1 MAQEPEEKMDEVK
14 GEVYEPA
21 PRGAARVEGVDLAAI
36 DARLKECAEFFMK
49 HCDEADYRNL
59 DWYQWRMQLRF
70 AAGDDVYEVV
80 DDAFMAA
87 RCLHERHAMHLELK
101 PPEMFMTRRIMPVE
115 LGIISGMPMLTL
127 EFSATYG
134 LPLMMVLGGTA
145 PEDLMSEANLMTSYF
160 RRGFCADFAE
170 LTGLSAV
177 IYAGVIAAIGRGFD
191 DEATLGINTYAKARD
206 SLRGMPPASL
216 LPKIKRY
223 DALITA
229 LACLCAGNIE
239 MIGDVLAPEAEAFE
253 AEQRRRGGEAY
264 LSPSKMPVPKYF
276 DTAIL
281 TILALIVLRGETI
294 VLPETGAIAAYRDF
308 VRGLTEIPERRIEVP
323 GLDEESRR
331 ILQEAGIDPDNI
343 GGNEADKSF
352 RDAKEESEARAAAIF
367 EEKQRLAQEAVREK
381 IARGIA
387 EEEKHTSV
395 APQIVEQESLRLSDE
410 DESGEAR
417 SRRYDN
423 FFDSGD
429 DNEAQRR
436 FNEESEAPSDAEQK
450 SYANFFDSGDD
461 DRPASD
467 DAGDDAGDDTRKGQA
482 PGKDFSQ
489 FFSGGDDDVERIQ
502 AVNAKEDAIEGAM
515 GATKD
520 FSAFFAQDDKT
531 DESIRAHVDEE
542 TAATRETGKSYAS
555 FFDNLDEA
563 AIPKFDDGS
572 DDMADDARATTSYS
586 ADFFSDDKVPLSGLK
601 MTLDPEPEPEPKVVE
616 SKPEPPR
623 EAYVPTIEDNS
634 PRRDFTQ
641 LFDESVPAPTI
652 GLKMSEDAE
661 ENAKCYE
668 KAVEHDKSNE
678 AFSDGAEA
686 YDDNGDEG
694 KGRDFTQLFNESVPA
709 PTIGLKMSED
719 AEENA
724 KCYEKAV
731 EHDKSNKA
739 FSDGAEAY
747 DASGDE
753 GKVRDFKRFF
763 DDEAPAGLP
772 TIDDATRDRDD
783 QIRELEREQREKA
796 QRAIEEREKRALK
809 LKLDGTEEP
818 ELKKPESYQ
827 QRMERLIAE
836 KHQAAKEQ
844 ALREREEAMR
854 ELEAWK
860 QSEPKAIV
868 VEKLQ
873 LTPDAPRD
881 PDEVVK
887 KVDPEDLVIK
897 GFAYDDLDMIHANT
911 AQKDDVEEDFDLYA
925 AMARK
930 ENEQNS
936 DDKDKSEDNSR

>member
-1 MAQEPEEKMDEVK
+1 MAQKPEEKMDEVK

-21 PRGAARVEGVDLAAI
+21 PRGAARVAGVDLAAI
-36 DARLKECAEFFMK
+36 DARLKECAEFFTK

-264 LSPSKMPVPKYF
+264 LSPSKMPVAKYF

-410 DESGEAR
+410 DGRGEAR

-429 DNEAQRR
+429 NNEAQRR

-467 DAGDDAGDDTRKGQA
+467 DAGDDAGDDARNGQS

-502 AVNAKEDAIEGAM
+502 AVNAKEDAIEGAV

-641 LFDESVPAPTI
+641 LFD
-652 GLKMSEDAE
+652 
-661 ENAKCYE
+661 
-668 KAVEHDKSNE
+668 
-678 AFSDGAEA
+678 
-686 YDDNGDEG
+686 
-694 KGRDFTQLFNESVPA
+694 ESVPA

>member
-1 MAQEPEEKMDEVK
+1 MAQKPEEKMDEVK

-21 PRGAARVEGVDLAAI
+21 PRGAARVAGVDLAAI
-36 DARLKECAEFFMK
+36 DARLKECAEFFTK

-253 AEQRRRGGEAY
+253 ADQRRRGGEAY

-410 DESGEAR
+410 DESGESR

-467 DAGDDAGDDTRKGQA
+467 DARNGQS

-502 AVNAKEDAIEGAM
+502 AVNAKEDAIEGAV

-601 MTLDPEPEPEPKVVE
+601 MTLDPEPEPEPKVADA
-616 SKPEPPR
+616 KPEPPR

-652 GLKMSEDAE
+652 GLKMSEDAD

-686 YDDNGDEG
+686 YDADGDAG
-694 KGRDFTQLFNESVPA
+694 KGRDFTQLFDESVPA

-719 AEENA
+719 ADENA

-731 EHDKSNKA
+731 EHDKSNEA

-747 DASGDE
+747 DADGDA
-753 GKVRDFKRFF
+753 GKGRDFKRFF
-763 DDEAPAGLP
+763 DDEAPAGMP

-868 VEKLQ
+868 IEKLQ

-897 GFAYDDLDMIHANT
+897 GFAYDDLDMIHSNT

-930 ENEQNS
+930 ESEQNS
-936 DDKDKSEDNSR
+936 DNKDKSEDNSQ

>member
-1 MAQEPEEKMDEVK
+1 MAQKPEEKMDEVK

-21 PRGAARVEGVDLAAI
+21 PRGAARVAGVDLAAI
-36 DARLKECAEFFMK
+36 DARLKECAEFFTK

-253 AEQRRRGGEAY
+253 ADQRRRGGEAY

-467 DAGDDAGDDTRKGQA
+467 DAGDDARNGQS

-502 AVNAKEDAIEGAM
+502 AVNAKEDAIEGAV

-601 MTLDPEPEPEPKVVE
+601 MTLDPEPEPEPKVADA
-616 SKPEPPR
+616 KPEPPR

-668 KAVEHDKSNE
+668 KAAEHDKSNE

-686 YDDNGDEG
+686 YDADGDAG
-694 KGRDFTQLFNESVPA
+694 KG
-709 PTIGLKMSED
+709 
-719 AEENA
+719 
-724 KCYEKAV
+724 
-731 EHDKSNKA
+731 
-739 FSDGAEAY
+739 
-747 DASGDE
+747 
-753 GKVRDFKRFF
+753 RDFKRFF
-763 DDEAPAGLP
+763 DDEAPAAMP

-868 VEKLQ
+868 IEKLQ

-881 PDEVVK
+881 PEEVVK
-887 KVDPEDLVIK
+887 QVDPEDLVIK

-930 ENEQNS
+930 ESEQNS
-936 DDKDKSEDNSR
+936 DNKDKSEDNSQ

>member
-1 MAQEPEEKMDEVK
+1 MAQKPEEKMDEVK

-21 PRGAARVEGVDLAAI
+21 PRGAARVAGVDLAAI
-36 DARLKECAEFFMK
+36 DARLKECAEFFTK

-87 RCLHERHAMHLELK
+87 RCLHDRHAMHLELK

-253 AEQRRRGGEAY
+253 ADQRRRGGEAY

-467 DAGDDAGDDTRKGQA
+467 DAGDDARNGQS

-502 AVNAKEDAIEGAM
+502 AVNAKEDAIEGAV

-601 MTLDPEPEPEPKVVE
+601 MTLDPEPEPEPKVADA
-616 SKPEPPR
+616 KPEPPR

-686 YDDNGDEG
+686 YDADGDAG
-694 KGRDFTQLFNESVPA
+694 KG
-709 PTIGLKMSED
+709 
-719 AEENA
+719 
-724 KCYEKAV
+724 
-731 EHDKSNKA
+731 
-739 FSDGAEAY
+739 
-747 DASGDE
+747 
-753 GKVRDFKRFF
+753 RDFKRFF
-763 DDEAPAGLP
+763 DDEAPAGMP

-868 VEKLQ
+868 IEKLQ

-930 ENEQNS
+930 ESEQNS
-936 DDKDKSEDNSR
+936 DNKDKSEDNSQ

>member
-410 DESGEAR
+410 DGRGEAR

-429 DNEAQRR
+429 NNEAQRR

-467 DAGDDAGDDTRKGQA
+467 DAGDDAGDDARNASA

-641 LFDESVPAPTI
+641 LFD
-652 GLKMSEDAE
+652 
-661 ENAKCYE
+661 
-668 KAVEHDKSNE
+668 
-678 AFSDGAEA
+678 
-686 YDDNGDEG
+686 
-694 KGRDFTQLFNESVPA
+694 ESVPA

>member
-1 MAQEPEEKMDEVK
+1 MAQKPEEKMDEVK

-21 PRGAARVEGVDLAAI
+21 PRGAARVAGVDLAAI
-36 DARLKECAEFFMK
+36 DARLKECAEFFTK

-145 PEDLMSEANLMTSYF
+145 PEALMSEANLMTSYF

-253 AEQRRRGGEAY
+253 ADQRRRGGEAY

-467 DAGDDAGDDTRKGQA
+467 DAGDDAGDDARNGQS

-502 AVNAKEDAIEGAM
+502 AVNAKEDAIEGAV

-601 MTLDPEPEPEPKVVE
+601 MTLDPEPEPEPKVADA
-616 SKPEPPR
+616 KPEPPR

-686 YDDNGDEG
+686 YDADGDAGEG
-694 KGRDFTQLFNESVPA
+694 
-709 PTIGLKMSED
+709 
-719 AEENA
+719 
-724 KCYEKAV
+724 
-731 EHDKSNKA
+731 
-739 FSDGAEAY
+739 
-747 DASGDE
+747 
-753 GKVRDFKRFF
+753 RDFKRFF
-763 DDEAPAGLP
+763 DDEAPAGMP

-868 VEKLQ
+868 IEKLQ

-930 ENEQNS
+930 ESEQNS
-936 DDKDKSEDNSR
+936 DNKDKSEDNSQ

>member
-1 MAQEPEEKMDEVK
+1 MAQKPEEKMDEVK

-21 PRGAARVEGVDLAAI
+21 PRGAARVAGVDLAAI
-36 DARLKECAEFFMK
+36 DARLKECAEFFTK

-253 AEQRRRGGEAY
+253 ADQRRRGGEAY

-308 VRGLTEIPERRIEVP
+308 VRGLTEIPERRIEIP

-467 DAGDDAGDDTRKGQA
+467 DAGDDAGDDARNGQS

-502 AVNAKEDAIEGAM
+502 AVNAKEDAIEGAV

-601 MTLDPEPEPEPKVVE
+601 MTLDPEPEPEPKVADA
-616 SKPEPPR
+616 KPEPPR

-634 PRRDFTQ
+634 PRRGFTQ

-668 KAVEHDKSNE
+668 KAAEHDKSNE

-686 YDDNGDEG
+686 YDADGDAG
-694 KGRDFTQLFNESVPA
+694 KG
-709 PTIGLKMSED
+709 
-719 AEENA
+719 
-724 KCYEKAV
+724 
-731 EHDKSNKA
+731 
-739 FSDGAEAY
+739 
-747 DASGDE
+747 
-753 GKVRDFKRFF
+753 RDFKRFF
-763 DDEAPAGLP
+763 DDEAPAGMP

-783 QIRELEREQREKA
+783 QIRELEREQRKKA

-868 VEKLQ
+868 IEKLQ

-930 ENEQNS
+930 ESEQNS
-936 DDKDKSEDNSR
+936 DNKDKSEDNLQ

>member
-1 MAQEPEEKMDEVK
+1 MAQKPEEKMDEVK

-21 PRGAARVEGVDLAAI
+21 PRGAARVAGVDLAAI
-36 DARLKECAEFFMK
+36 DARLKECAEFFTK

-239 MIGDVLAPEAEAFE
+239 MIGDVLAPEAESFE
-253 AEQRRRGGEAY
+253 ADQRRRGGEAY

-467 DAGDDAGDDTRKGQA
+467 DAGDDAGDDARNGQS
-482 PGKDFSQ
+482 PRKDFSQ

-502 AVNAKEDAIEGAM
+502 AVNAKEDAIEGAV

-601 MTLDPEPEPEPKVVE
+601 MTLDPEPEPEPKVADA
-616 SKPEPPR
+616 KPEPPR

-686 YDDNGDEG
+686 YDADGDAG
-694 KGRDFTQLFNESVPA
+694 KG
-709 PTIGLKMSED
+709 
-719 AEENA
+719 
-724 KCYEKAV
+724 
-731 EHDKSNKA
+731 
-739 FSDGAEAY
+739 
-747 DASGDE
+747 
-753 GKVRDFKRFF
+753 RDFKRFF
-763 DDEAPAGLP
+763 DDEAPAGMP

-868 VEKLQ
+868 IEKLQ

-911 AQKDDVEEDFDLYA
+911 TQKDDVEEDFDLYA

-930 ENEQNS
+930 ESEQNS
-936 DDKDKSEDNSR
+936 DNKDKSEDNSQ

>member
-1 MAQEPEEKMDEVK
+1 MAQKPEEKMDEVK

-21 PRGAARVEGVDLAAI
+21 PRGAARVAGVDLAAI
-36 DARLKECAEFFMK
+36 DARLKECAEFFTK

-253 AEQRRRGGEAY
+253 ADQRRRGGEAY

-467 DAGDDAGDDTRKGQA
+467 DAGDDARNGQS
-482 PGKDFSQ
+482 PRKDFSQ

-502 AVNAKEDAIEGAM
+502 AVNAKEDAIEGAV

-601 MTLDPEPEPEPKVVE
+601 MTLDPEPEPEPKVADA
-616 SKPEPPR
+616 KPEPPR

-686 YDDNGDEG
+686 YDADGDAGEG
-694 KGRDFTQLFNESVPA
+694 
-709 PTIGLKMSED
+709 
-719 AEENA
+719 
-724 KCYEKAV
+724 
-731 EHDKSNKA
+731 
-739 FSDGAEAY
+739 
-747 DASGDE
+747 
-753 GKVRDFKRFF
+753 RDFKRFF
-763 DDEAPAGLP
+763 DDEAPAGMP

-868 VEKLQ
+868 IEKLQ

-930 ENEQNS
+930 ESEQNS
-936 DDKDKSEDNSR
+936 DNKDKSEDNSQ

>member
-1 MAQEPEEKMDEVK
+1 MAQKPEEKMDEVK

-21 PRGAARVEGVDLAAI
+21 PRGAARVAGVDLAAI
-36 DARLKECAEFFMK
+36 DARLKECAEFFTK

-253 AEQRRRGGEAY
+253 ADQRRRGGEAY

-467 DAGDDAGDDTRKGQA
+467 DAGDDAGDDARNGQS

-502 AVNAKEDAIEGAM
+502 AVNAKEDAIEGAV

-601 MTLDPEPEPEPKVVE
+601 MTLDPEPEPEPKVADA
-616 SKPEPPR
+616 KPEPPR

-686 YDDNGDEG
+686 YDADGDAGEG
-694 KGRDFTQLFNESVPA
+694 
-709 PTIGLKMSED
+709 
-719 AEENA
+719 
-724 KCYEKAV
+724 
-731 EHDKSNKA
+731 
-739 FSDGAEAY
+739 
-747 DASGDE
+747 
-753 GKVRDFKRFF
+753 RDFKRFF
-763 DDEAPAGLP
+763 DDEAPAGMP

-868 VEKLQ
+868 IEKLQ

-897 GFAYDDLDMIHANT
+897 GFAYDDLDMIYANT

-930 ENEQNS
+930 ESEQNS
-936 DDKDKSEDNSR
+936 DNKDKSEDNSQ

>member
-1 MAQEPEEKMDEVK
+1 MAQKPEEKMDEVK

-21 PRGAARVEGVDLAAI
+21 PRGAARVAGVDLAAI
-36 DARLKECAEFFMK
+36 DARLKECAEFFTK

-253 AEQRRRGGEAY
+253 ADQRRRGGEAY

-467 DAGDDAGDDTRKGQA
+467 DAGDDAGDDARNGQS

-502 AVNAKEDAIEGAM
+502 AVNAKEDAIEGAV

-601 MTLDPEPEPEPKVVE
+601 MTLDPEPEPEPKVADA
-616 SKPEPPR
+616 KPEPPR

-686 YDDNGDEG
+686 YDADGDAGEG
-694 KGRDFTQLFNESVPA
+694 
-709 PTIGLKMSED
+709 
-719 AEENA
+719 
-724 KCYEKAV
+724 
-731 EHDKSNKA
+731 
-739 FSDGAEAY
+739 
-747 DASGDE
+747 
-753 GKVRDFKRFF
+753 RDFKRFF
-763 DDEAPAGLP
+763 DDEAPAGMP

-868 VEKLQ
+868 IEKLQ

-930 ENEQNS
+930 ESEQNS
-936 DDKDKSEDNSR
+936 DNKDKSEDNSQ

>member
-1 MAQEPEEKMDEVK
+1 MAQKPEEKMDEVK

-21 PRGAARVEGVDLAAI
+21 PRGAARVAGVDLAAI
-36 DARLKECAEFFMK
+36 DARLKECAEFFTK

-253 AEQRRRGGEAY
+253 ADQRRRGGEAY

-467 DAGDDAGDDTRKGQA
+467 DAGDDARNGQS

-502 AVNAKEDAIEGAM
+502 AVNAKEDAIEGAV

-601 MTLDPEPEPEPKVVE
+601 MTLDPEPEPEPKVADA
-616 SKPEPPR
+616 KPEPPR

-668 KAVEHDKSNE
+668 KAAEHDKSNE

-686 YDDNGDEG
+686 YDADGDAG
-694 KGRDFTQLFNESVPA
+694 KG
-709 PTIGLKMSED
+709 
-719 AEENA
+719 
-724 KCYEKAV
+724 
-731 EHDKSNKA
+731 
-739 FSDGAEAY
+739 
-747 DASGDE
+747 
-753 GKVRDFKRFF
+753 RDFKRFF
-763 DDEAPAGLP
+763 DDEAPAAMP

-868 VEKLQ
+868 IEKLQ

-930 ENEQNS
+930 ESEQNS
-936 DDKDKSEDNSR
+936 DNKDKSEDNSQ

>member
-1 MAQEPEEKMDEVK
+1 MAQKPEEKMDEVK

-21 PRGAARVEGVDLAAI
+21 PRGAARVAGVDLAAI
-36 DARLKECAEFFMK
+36 DARLKECAEFFTK

-253 AEQRRRGGEAY
+253 ADQRRRGGEAY

-467 DAGDDAGDDTRKGQA
+467 DAGDDAGDDARNGQS
-482 PGKDFSQ
+482 PRKDFSQ

-502 AVNAKEDAIEGAM
+502 AVNAKEDAIEGAV

-601 MTLDPEPEPEPKVVE
+601 MTLDPEPEPEPKVADA
-616 SKPEPPR
+616 KPEPPR

-686 YDDNGDEG
+686 YDADGDAG
-694 KGRDFTQLFNESVPA
+694 KGRDFTQLFDESVPA

-731 EHDKSNKA
+731 EHDKSNEA

-747 DASGDE
+747 DADGDAGE
-753 GKVRDFKRFF
+753 GRDFKRFF
-763 DDEAPAGLP
+763 DDEAPAGMP

-868 VEKLQ
+868 IEKLQ

-930 ENEQNS
+930 ESEQNS
-936 DDKDKSEDNSR
+936 DNKDKSEDNSQ

>member
-1 MAQEPEEKMDEVK
+1 MAQKPEEKMDEVK

-21 PRGAARVEGVDLAAI
+21 SRGAARVAGVDLAAI
-36 DARLKECAEFFMK
+36 DARLKECAEFFTK

-253 AEQRRRGGEAY
+253 ADQRRRGGEAY

-467 DAGDDAGDDTRKGQA
+467 DAGDDAGDDARNGQS

-502 AVNAKEDAIEGAM
+502 AVNAKEDAIEGAV

-601 MTLDPEPEPEPKVVE
+601 MTLDPEPEPEPKVADA
-616 SKPEPPR
+616 KPEPPR

-686 YDDNGDEG
+686 YDADGDAGEG
-694 KGRDFTQLFNESVPA
+694 
-709 PTIGLKMSED
+709 
-719 AEENA
+719 
-724 KCYEKAV
+724 
-731 EHDKSNKA
+731 
-739 FSDGAEAY
+739 
-747 DASGDE
+747 
-753 GKVRDFKRFF
+753 RDFKRFF
-763 DDEAPAGLP
+763 DDEAPAGMP

-868 VEKLQ
+868 IEKLQ

-930 ENEQNS
+930 ESEQNS
-936 DDKDKSEDNSR
+936 DNKDKSEDNSQ

>member
-1 MAQEPEEKMDEVK
+1 MAQKPEEKMDEVK

-21 PRGAARVEGVDLAAI
+21 SRGAARVAGVDLAAI
-36 DARLKECAEFFMK
+36 DARLKECAEFFTK

-253 AEQRRRGGEAY
+253 ADQRRRGGEAY

-467 DAGDDAGDDTRKGQA
+467 DAGDDAGDDARNGQS
-482 PGKDFSQ
+482 PRKDFSQ

-502 AVNAKEDAIEGAM
+502 AVNAKEDAIEGAV

-601 MTLDPEPEPEPKVVE
+601 MTLDPEPEPEPKVADA
-616 SKPEPPR
+616 KPEPPR

-686 YDDNGDEG
+686 YDADGDAG
-694 KGRDFTQLFNESVPA
+694 KG
-709 PTIGLKMSED
+709 
-719 AEENA
+719 
-724 KCYEKAV
+724 
-731 EHDKSNKA
+731 
-739 FSDGAEAY
+739 
-747 DASGDE
+747 
-753 GKVRDFKRFF
+753 RDFKRFF
-763 DDEAPAGLP
+763 DDEAPAGMP

-868 VEKLQ
+868 IEKLQ

-930 ENEQNS
+930 ESEQNS
-936 DDKDKSEDNSR
+936 DNKDKSEDNSQ

>member
-1 MAQEPEEKMDEVK
+1 MAQKPEEKMDEVK

-21 PRGAARVEGVDLAAI
+21 PRGAARVAGVDLAAI
-36 DARLKECAEFFMK
+36 DARLKECAEFFTK

-177 IYAGVIAAIGRGFD
+177 IYAGGIAAIGRGFD

-253 AEQRRRGGEAY
+253 ADQRRRGGEAY

-467 DAGDDAGDDTRKGQA
+467 DAGDDARNGQS

-502 AVNAKEDAIEGAM
+502 AVNAKEDAIEGAV

-601 MTLDPEPEPEPKVVE
+601 MTLDPEPEPEPKVADA
-616 SKPEPPR
+616 KPEPPR

-686 YDDNGDEG
+686 YDADGDAG
-694 KGRDFTQLFNESVPA
+694 KG
-709 PTIGLKMSED
+709 
-719 AEENA
+719 
-724 KCYEKAV
+724 
-731 EHDKSNKA
+731 
-739 FSDGAEAY
+739 
-747 DASGDE
+747 
-753 GKVRDFKRFF
+753 RDFKRFF
-763 DDEAPAGLP
+763 DDEAPAGMP

-868 VEKLQ
+868 IEKLQ

-930 ENEQNS
+930 ESEQNS
-936 DDKDKSEDNSR
+936 DNKDKSEDNSQ

>member
-1 MAQEPEEKMDEVK
+1 MAQKPEEKMDEVK

-21 PRGAARVEGVDLAAI
+21 PRGAARVAGVDLAAI
-36 DARLKECAEFFMK
+36 DARLKECAEFFTK

-253 AEQRRRGGEAY
+253 ADQRRRGGEAY

-467 DAGDDAGDDTRKGQA
+467 DAGDDARNGQS

-502 AVNAKEDAIEGAM
+502 AVNAKEDAIEGAV

-601 MTLDPEPEPEPKVVE
+601 MTLDPEPEPEPKVADA
-616 SKPEPPR
+616 KPEPPR

-686 YDDNGDEG
+686 YDADGDAG
-694 KGRDFTQLFNESVPA
+694 KG
-709 PTIGLKMSED
+709 
-719 AEENA
+719 
-724 KCYEKAV
+724 
-731 EHDKSNKA
+731 
-739 FSDGAEAY
+739 
-747 DASGDE
+747 
-753 GKVRDFKRFF
+753 RDFKRFF
-763 DDEAPAGLP
+763 DDEAPAGMP

-868 VEKLQ
+868 IEKLQ

-930 ENEQNS
+930 ESEQNS
-936 DDKDKSEDNSR
+936 DNKDKSEDNSQ

>member
-1 MAQEPEEKMDEVK
+1 MAQKPEEKMDEVK

-21 PRGAARVEGVDLAAI
+21 PRGAARVAGVDLAAI
-36 DARLKECAEFFMK
+36 DARLKECAEFFTK

-253 AEQRRRGGEAY
+253 ADQRRRGGEAY

-410 DESGEAR
+410 DESGESR

-467 DAGDDAGDDTRKGQA
+467 DAGDDARNGQS

-502 AVNAKEDAIEGAM
+502 AVNAKEDAIEGAV

-601 MTLDPEPEPEPKVVE
+601 MTLDPEPEPEPKVADA
-616 SKPEPPR
+616 KPEPPR

-652 GLKMSEDAE
+652 GLKMSEDAD

-686 YDDNGDEG
+686 YDADGDAG
-694 KGRDFTQLFNESVPA
+694 KG
-709 PTIGLKMSED
+709 
-719 AEENA
+719 
-724 KCYEKAV
+724 
-731 EHDKSNKA
+731 
-739 FSDGAEAY
+739 
-747 DASGDE
+747 
-753 GKVRDFKRFF
+753 RDFKRFF
-763 DDEAPAGLP
+763 DDEAPAGMP

-868 VEKLQ
+868 IEKLQ

-897 GFAYDDLDMIHANT
+897 GFAYDDLDMIHSNT

-930 ENEQNS
+930 ESEQNS
-936 DDKDKSEDNSR
+936 DNKDKSEDNSQ

>member
-1 MAQEPEEKMDEVK
+1 MAQKPEEKMDEVK

-21 PRGAARVEGVDLAAI
+21 PRGAARVAGVDLAAI
-36 DARLKECAEFFMK
+36 DARLKECAEFFTK

-253 AEQRRRGGEAY
+253 ADQRRRGGEAY

-410 DESGEAR
+410 DESDEAR

-467 DAGDDAGDDTRKGQA
+467 DAGDDARNGQS

-502 AVNAKEDAIEGAM
+502 AVNAKEDAIESAV

-601 MTLDPEPEPEPKVVE
+601 MTLDPEPEPEPKVADA
-616 SKPEPPR
+616 KPEPPR

-686 YDDNGDEG
+686 YDADGDAG
-694 KGRDFTQLFNESVPA
+694 KG
-709 PTIGLKMSED
+709 
-719 AEENA
+719 
-724 KCYEKAV
+724 
-731 EHDKSNKA
+731 
-739 FSDGAEAY
+739 
-747 DASGDE
+747 
-753 GKVRDFKRFF
+753 RDFKRFF
-763 DDEAPAGLP
+763 DDEAPAGMP

-868 VEKLQ
+868 IEKLQ

-930 ENEQNS
+930 ESEQNS
-936 DDKDKSEDNSR
+936 DNKDKSEDNSQ

>member
-21 PRGAARVEGVDLAAI
+21 PRGAARVKGVDLAAI
-36 DARLKECAEFFMK
+36 DARLKECAEFFTK

-253 AEQRRRGGEAY
+253 ADQRRRGGEAY

-467 DAGDDAGDDTRKGQA
+467 DAGDDAGDDARNGQS

-502 AVNAKEDAIEGAM
+502 AVNAKEDAIEGAV

-641 LFDESVPAPTI
+641 LFD
-652 GLKMSEDAE
+652 
-661 ENAKCYE
+661 
-668 KAVEHDKSNE
+668 
-678 AFSDGAEA
+678 
-686 YDDNGDEG
+686 
-694 KGRDFTQLFNESVPA
+694 ESVPA

>member
-1 MAQEPEEKMDEVK
+1 MAQKPEEKMDEVK

-21 PRGAARVEGVDLAAI
+21 PRGAARVAGVDLAAI
-36 DARLKECAEFFMK
+36 DARLKECAEFFTK

-229 LACLCAGNIE
+229 LACLCAGIIE

-253 AEQRRRGGEAY
+253 ADQRRRGGEAY
-264 LSPSKMPVPKYF
+264 LSPSKMPVPKYL

-410 DESGEAR
+410 AESGEAR

-467 DAGDDAGDDTRKGQA
+467 DAGDDAGDDARNGQS

-502 AVNAKEDAIEGAM
+502 AVNAKEDAIESAV

-601 MTLDPEPEPEPKVVE
+601 MTLDPEPEPEPKVADA
-616 SKPEPPR
+616 KPEPPR

-686 YDDNGDEG
+686 YDADGDAGEG
-694 KGRDFTQLFNESVPA
+694 
-709 PTIGLKMSED
+709 
-719 AEENA
+719 
-724 KCYEKAV
+724 
-731 EHDKSNKA
+731 
-739 FSDGAEAY
+739 
-747 DASGDE
+747 
-753 GKVRDFKRFF
+753 RDFKRFF
-763 DDEAPAGLP
+763 DDEAPAGMP

-868 VEKLQ
+868 IEKLQ

-930 ENEQNS
+930 ESEQNS
-936 DDKDKSEDNSR
+936 DNKDKSEDNSQ

>member
-1 MAQEPEEKMDEVK
+1 M
-14 GEVYEPA
+14 
-21 PRGAARVEGVDLAAI
+21 
-36 DARLKECAEFFMK
+36 
-49 HCDEADYRNL
+49 
-59 DWYQWRMQLRF
+59 
-70 AAGDDVYEVV
+70 
-80 DDAFMAA
+80 
-87 RCLHERHAMHLELK
+87 
-101 PPEMFMTRRIMPVE
+101 
-115 LGIISGMPMLTL
+115 
-127 EFSATYG
+127 
-134 LPLMMVLGGTA
+134 
-145 PEDLMSEANLMTSYF
+145 
-160 RRGFCADFAE
+160 
-170 LTGLSAV
+170 
-177 IYAGVIAAIGRGFD
+177 
-191 DEATLGINTYAKARD
+191 
-206 SLRGMPPASL
+206 
-216 LPKIKRY
+216 
-223 DALITA
+223 
-229 LACLCAGNIE
+229 
-239 MIGDVLAPEAEAFE
+239 
-253 AEQRRRGGEAY
+253 
-264 LSPSKMPVPKYF
+264 
-276 DTAIL
+276 
-281 TILALIVLRGETI
+281 
-294 VLPETGAIAAYRDF
+294 
-308 VRGLTEIPERRIEVP
+308 
-323 GLDEESRR
+323 
-331 ILQEAGIDPDNI
+331 
-343 GGNEADKSF
+343 
-352 RDAKEESEARAAAIF
+352 
-367 EEKQRLAQEAVREK
+367 REK

-467 DAGDDAGDDTRKGQA
+467 DAGDDARNGQS

-502 AVNAKEDAIEGAM
+502 AVNAKEDAIEGAV

-601 MTLDPEPEPEPKVVE
+601 MTLDPEPEPEPKVADA
-616 SKPEPPR
+616 KPEPPR

-686 YDDNGDEG
+686 YDADGDAGEG
-694 KGRDFTQLFNESVPA
+694 
-709 PTIGLKMSED
+709 
-719 AEENA
+719 
-724 KCYEKAV
+724 
-731 EHDKSNKA
+731 
-739 FSDGAEAY
+739 
-747 DASGDE
+747 
-753 GKVRDFKRFF
+753 RDFKRFF
-763 DDEAPAGLP
+763 DDEAPAGMP

-868 VEKLQ
+868 IEKLQ

-930 ENEQNS
+930 ESEQNS
-936 DDKDKSEDNSR
+936 DNKDKSEDNSQ

>member
-1 MAQEPEEKMDEVK
+1 MAQKPEEKMDEVK

-21 PRGAARVEGVDLAAI
+21 PRGAARVAGVDLAAI
-36 DARLKECAEFFMK
+36 DARLKECAEFFTK

-253 AEQRRRGGEAY
+253 ADQRRRGGEAY

-467 DAGDDAGDDTRKGQA
+467 DAGDDAGDDARNGQS

-502 AVNAKEDAIEGAM
+502 AVNAKEDAIESAV

-601 MTLDPEPEPEPKVVE
+601 MTLDPEPEPEPKVADA
-616 SKPEPPR
+616 KPEQLR

-686 YDDNGDEG
+686 YDADGDAG
-694 KGRDFTQLFNESVPA
+694 KG
-709 PTIGLKMSED
+709 
-719 AEENA
+719 
-724 KCYEKAV
+724 
-731 EHDKSNKA
+731 
-739 FSDGAEAY
+739 
-747 DASGDE
+747 
-753 GKVRDFKRFF
+753 RDFKRFF
-763 DDEAPAGLP
+763 DDEAPAGMP

-868 VEKLQ
+868 IEKLQ

-930 ENEQNS
+930 ESEQNS
-936 DDKDKSEDNSR
+936 DNKDKSEDNSQ

>member
-1 MAQEPEEKMDEVK
+1 MAQKPEEKMDEVK

-21 PRGAARVEGVDLAAI
+21 PRGAARVAGVDLAAI
-36 DARLKECAEFFMK
+36 DARLKECAEFFTK

-253 AEQRRRGGEAY
+253 ADQRRRGGEAY

-467 DAGDDAGDDTRKGQA
+467 DAGDDAGDDARNGQS
-482 PGKDFSQ
+482 PRKDFSQ

-502 AVNAKEDAIEGAM
+502 AVNAKEDAIEGAV

-601 MTLDPEPEPEPKVVE
+601 MTLDPEPEPEPKVADA
-616 SKPEPPR
+616 KPEPPR

-668 KAVEHDKSNE
+668 KAAEHDKSNE

-686 YDDNGDEG
+686 YDADGDAG
-694 KGRDFTQLFNESVPA
+694 KGRDFTQLFDESVPA

-731 EHDKSNKA
+731 EHDKSNEA

-747 DASGDE
+747 DADGDA
-753 GKVRDFKRFF
+753 GKGRDFKRFF
-763 DDEAPAGLP
+763 DDEAPAGMP

-868 VEKLQ
+868 IEKLQ

-930 ENEQNS
+930 ESEQNS
-936 DDKDKSEDNSR
+936 DNKDKSEDNSQ

>member
-1 MAQEPEEKMDEVK
+1 MAQKPEEKMDEVK

-21 PRGAARVEGVDLAAI
+21 PRGAARVAGVDLAAI
-36 DARLKECAEFFMK
+36 DARLKECAEFFTK

-253 AEQRRRGGEAY
+253 ADQRRRGGEAY

-467 DAGDDAGDDTRKGQA
+467 DAGDDARNGQS

-502 AVNAKEDAIEGAM
+502 AVNAKEDAIEGAV

-601 MTLDPEPEPEPKVVE
+601 MTLDPEPEPEPKVADA
-616 SKPEPPR
+616 KPEPPR

-686 YDDNGDEG
+686 YDADGDAG
-694 KGRDFTQLFNESVPA
+694 KG
-709 PTIGLKMSED
+709 
-719 AEENA
+719 
-724 KCYEKAV
+724 
-731 EHDKSNKA
+731 
-739 FSDGAEAY
+739 
-747 DASGDE
+747 
-753 GKVRDFKRFF
+753 RDFKRFF
-763 DDEAPAGLP
+763 DDEAPAGMP

-868 VEKLQ
+868 IEKLQ

-897 GFAYDDLDMIHANT
+897 GFAYDDLDMIHSNT

-930 ENEQNS
+930 ESEQNS
-936 DDKDKSEDNSR
+936 DNKDKSEDNSQ

>member
-1 MAQEPEEKMDEVK
+1 MAQKPEEKMDEVK

-21 PRGAARVEGVDLAAI
+21 PRGAARVAGVDLAAI
-36 DARLKECAEFFMK
+36 DARLKECAEFFTK

-134 LPLMMVLGGTA
+134 LPLMMVLGGMA

-253 AEQRRRGGEAY
+253 ADQRRRGGEAY

-467 DAGDDAGDDTRKGQA
+467 DAGDDAGDDARNGQS

-502 AVNAKEDAIEGAM
+502 AVNAKEDAIEGAV

-601 MTLDPEPEPEPKVVE
+601 MTLDPEPEPEPKVADA
-616 SKPEPPR
+616 KPEPPR

-686 YDDNGDEG
+686 YDADGDAGEG
-694 KGRDFTQLFNESVPA
+694 
-709 PTIGLKMSED
+709 
-719 AEENA
+719 
-724 KCYEKAV
+724 
-731 EHDKSNKA
+731 
-739 FSDGAEAY
+739 
-747 DASGDE
+747 
-753 GKVRDFKRFF
+753 RDFKRFF
-763 DDEAPAGLP
+763 DDEAPAGMP

-868 VEKLQ
+868 IEKLQ

-930 ENEQNS
+930 ESEQNS
-936 DDKDKSEDNSR
+936 DNKDKSEDNSQ

>member
-1 MAQEPEEKMDEVK
+1 MAQKPEEKMDEVK

-21 PRGAARVEGVDLAAI
+21 PRGAARVAGVDLAAI
-36 DARLKECAEFFMK
+36 DARLKECAEFFTK

-253 AEQRRRGGEAY
+253 ADQRRRGGEAY

-467 DAGDDAGDDTRKGQA
+467 DAGDDAGDDARNGQS

-502 AVNAKEDAIEGAM
+502 AVNAKEDAIEGAV

-601 MTLDPEPEPEPKVVE
+601 MTLDPEPEPEPKVADA
-616 SKPEPPR
+616 KPEPPR

-652 GLKMSEDAE
+652 GLKMSEDAD

-686 YDDNGDEG
+686 YDADGDAG
-694 KGRDFTQLFNESVPA
+694 KG
-709 PTIGLKMSED
+709 
-719 AEENA
+719 
-724 KCYEKAV
+724 
-731 EHDKSNKA
+731 
-739 FSDGAEAY
+739 
-747 DASGDE
+747 
-753 GKVRDFKRFF
+753 RDFKRFF
-763 DDEAPAGLP
+763 DDEAPAGMP

-868 VEKLQ
+868 IEKLQ

-930 ENEQNS
+930 ESEQNS
-936 DDKDKSEDNSR
+936 DNKDKSEDNSQ

>member
-1 MAQEPEEKMDEVK
+1 MAQKPEEKMDEVK

-21 PRGAARVEGVDLAAI
+21 PRGAARVAGVDLAAI
-36 DARLKECAEFFMK
+36 DARLKECAEFFTK

-239 MIGDVLAPEAEAFE
+239 MIGDVLAPEAESFE
-253 AEQRRRGGEAY
+253 ADQRRRGGEAY

-467 DAGDDAGDDTRKGQA
+467 DAGDDARNGQS

-502 AVNAKEDAIEGAM
+502 AVNAKEDAIEGAV

-601 MTLDPEPEPEPKVVE
+601 MTLDPEPEPEPKVADA
-616 SKPEPPR
+616 KPEPPR

-686 YDDNGDEG
+686 YDADGDAGEG
-694 KGRDFTQLFNESVPA
+694 
-709 PTIGLKMSED
+709 
-719 AEENA
+719 
-724 KCYEKAV
+724 
-731 EHDKSNKA
+731 
-739 FSDGAEAY
+739 
-747 DASGDE
+747 
-753 GKVRDFKRFF
+753 RDFKRFF
-763 DDEAPAGLP
+763 DDEAPAGMP

-868 VEKLQ
+868 IEKLQ

-930 ENEQNS
+930 ESEQNS
-936 DDKDKSEDNSR
+936 DNKDKSEDNSQ

>member
-1 MAQEPEEKMDEVK
+1 MAQKPEEKMDEVK

-21 PRGAARVEGVDLAAI
+21 PRGAARVAGVDLAAI
-36 DARLKECAEFFMK
+36 DARLKECAEFFTK

-253 AEQRRRGGEAY
+253 ADQRRRGGEAY

-436 FNEESEAPSDAEQK
+436 FNEESEAPRDAEQK

-467 DAGDDAGDDTRKGQA
+467 DAGDDAGDDARNGQS

-502 AVNAKEDAIEGAM
+502 AVNAKEDAIEGAV

-601 MTLDPEPEPEPKVVE
+601 MTLDPEPEPEPKVADA
-616 SKPEPPR
+616 KPEPLR

-686 YDDNGDEG
+686 YDADGDAG
-694 KGRDFTQLFNESVPA
+694 KG
-709 PTIGLKMSED
+709 
-719 AEENA
+719 
-724 KCYEKAV
+724 
-731 EHDKSNKA
+731 
-739 FSDGAEAY
+739 
-747 DASGDE
+747 
-753 GKVRDFKRFF
+753 RDFKRFF
-763 DDEAPAGLP
+763 DDEAPAGMP

-868 VEKLQ
+868 IEKLQ

-930 ENEQNS
+930 ESEQNS
-936 DDKDKSEDNSR
+936 DNKDKSEDNSQ

>member
-1 MAQEPEEKMDEVK
+1 MAQKPEEKMDEVK

-21 PRGAARVEGVDLAAI
+21 PRGAARVAGVDLAAI
-36 DARLKECAEFFMK
+36 DARLKECAEFFTK

-253 AEQRRRGGEAY
+253 ADQRRRGGEAY

-308 VRGLTEIPERRIEVP
+308 VRGLTEIPERRIEMP

-410 DESGEAR
+410 DESGESR

-467 DAGDDAGDDTRKGQA
+467 DAGDDARNGQS

-502 AVNAKEDAIEGAM
+502 AVNAKEDAIEGAV

-601 MTLDPEPEPEPKVVE
+601 MTLDPEPEPEPKVADA
-616 SKPEPPR
+616 KPEPPR

-686 YDDNGDEG
+686 YDADGDAG
-694 KGRDFTQLFNESVPA
+694 KG
-709 PTIGLKMSED
+709 
-719 AEENA
+719 
-724 KCYEKAV
+724 
-731 EHDKSNKA
+731 
-739 FSDGAEAY
+739 
-747 DASGDE
+747 
-753 GKVRDFKRFF
+753 RDFKRFF
-763 DDEAPAGLP
+763 DDEAPAGMP

-868 VEKLQ
+868 IEKLQ

-930 ENEQNS
+930 ESEQNS
-936 DDKDKSEDNSR
+936 DNKDKSEDNSQ

>member
-1 MAQEPEEKMDEVK
+1 MAQKPEEKMDEVK

-21 PRGAARVEGVDLAAI
+21 PRGAARVAGVDLAAI
-36 DARLKECAEFFMK
+36 DARLKECAEFFTK

-239 MIGDVLAPEAEAFE
+239 MIGDVLAPEAESFE
-253 AEQRRRGGEAY
+253 ADQRRRGGEAY

-467 DAGDDAGDDTRKGQA
+467 DAGDDARNGQS

-502 AVNAKEDAIEGAM
+502 AVNAKEDAIEGAV

-601 MTLDPEPEPEPKVVE
+601 MTLDPEPEPEPKVADA
-616 SKPEPPR
+616 KPEPPR

-668 KAVEHDKSNE
+668 KAAEHDKSNE

-686 YDDNGDEG
+686 YDADGDAG
-694 KGRDFTQLFNESVPA
+694 KG
-709 PTIGLKMSED
+709 
-719 AEENA
+719 
-724 KCYEKAV
+724 
-731 EHDKSNKA
+731 
-739 FSDGAEAY
+739 
-747 DASGDE
+747 
-753 GKVRDFKRFF
+753 RDFKRFF
-763 DDEAPAGLP
+763 DDEAPAGMP

-868 VEKLQ
+868 IEKLQ

-930 ENEQNS
+930 ESEQNS
-936 DDKDKSEDNSR
+936 DNKDKSEDNSQ

>member
-1 MAQEPEEKMDEVK
+1 MAQKPEEKMDEVK

-21 PRGAARVEGVDLAAI
+21 PRGAARVAGVDLAAI
-36 DARLKECAEFFMK
+36 DARLKECAEFFTK

-253 AEQRRRGGEAY
+253 ADQRRRGGEAY

-467 DAGDDAGDDTRKGQA
+467 DAGDDARNGQS

-502 AVNAKEDAIEGAM
+502 AVNAKEDAIEGAV

-601 MTLDPEPEPEPKVVE
+601 MTLDPEPEPEPKVADA
-616 SKPEPPR
+616 KPEPPR

-668 KAVEHDKSNE
+668 KAAEHDKSNE

-686 YDDNGDEG
+686 YDADGDAG
-694 KGRDFTQLFNESVPA
+694 KG
-709 PTIGLKMSED
+709 
-719 AEENA
+719 
-724 KCYEKAV
+724 
-731 EHDKSNKA
+731 
-739 FSDGAEAY
+739 
-747 DASGDE
+747 
-753 GKVRDFKRFF
+753 RDFKRFF
-763 DDEAPAGLP
+763 DDEAPAGMP

-868 VEKLQ
+868 IEKLQ

-897 GFAYDDLDMIHANT
+897 GFAYDDLDMIHSNT

-930 ENEQNS
+930 ESEQNS
-936 DDKDKSEDNSR
+936 DNKDKSEDNSQ

>member
-21 PRGAARVEGVDLAAI
+21 PRGAARVKGVDLAAI
-36 DARLKECAEFFMK
+36 DARLKECAEFFTK

-264 LSPSKMPVPKYF
+264 LSPSKMPVAKYF

-410 DESGEAR
+410 DGRGEAR

-429 DNEAQRR
+429 NNEAQRR

-668 KAVEHDKSNE
+668 KAVEHDKSN
-678 AFSDGAEA
+678 
-686 YDDNGDEG
+686 
-694 KGRDFTQLFNESVPA
+694 
-709 PTIGLKMSED
+709 
-719 AEENA
+719 
-724 KCYEKAV
+724 
-731 EHDKSNKA
+731 KA

>member
-1 MAQEPEEKMDEVK
+1 MAQKPEEKMDEVK

-21 PRGAARVEGVDLAAI
+21 PRGAARVAGVDLAAI
-36 DARLKECAEFFMK
+36 DARLKECAEFFTK

-253 AEQRRRGGEAY
+253 ADQRRRGGEAY

-467 DAGDDAGDDTRKGQA
+467 GAGDDAGDDARNGQS
-482 PGKDFSQ
+482 PRKDFSQ

-502 AVNAKEDAIEGAM
+502 AVNAKEDAIEGAV

-601 MTLDPEPEPEPKVVE
+601 MTLDPEPEPEPKVADA
-616 SKPEPPR
+616 KPEPPR

-686 YDDNGDEG
+686 YDADGDAG
-694 KGRDFTQLFNESVPA
+694 KG
-709 PTIGLKMSED
+709 
-719 AEENA
+719 
-724 KCYEKAV
+724 
-731 EHDKSNKA
+731 
-739 FSDGAEAY
+739 
-747 DASGDE
+747 
-753 GKVRDFKRFF
+753 RDFKRFF
-763 DDEAPAGLP
+763 DDEAPAGMP

-868 VEKLQ
+868 IEKLQ

-930 ENEQNS
+930 ESEQNS
-936 DDKDKSEDNSR
+936 DNKDKSEDNSQ

>member
-1 MAQEPEEKMDEVK
+1 MAQKPEEKMDEVK

-21 PRGAARVEGVDLAAI
+21 PRGAARVAGVDLAAI
-36 DARLKECAEFFMK
+36 DARLKECAEFFTK

-253 AEQRRRGGEAY
+253 ADQRRRGGEAY

-467 DAGDDAGDDTRKGQA
+467 DAGDDAGDDARNGQS
-482 PGKDFSQ
+482 PRKDFSQ

-502 AVNAKEDAIEGAM
+502 AVNAKEDAIEGAV

-601 MTLDPEPEPEPKVVE
+601 MTLDPEPEPEPKVADA
-616 SKPEPPR
+616 KPEPPR

-686 YDDNGDEG
+686 YDADGDAGEG
-694 KGRDFTQLFNESVPA
+694 
-709 PTIGLKMSED
+709 
-719 AEENA
+719 
-724 KCYEKAV
+724 
-731 EHDKSNKA
+731 
-739 FSDGAEAY
+739 
-747 DASGDE
+747 
-753 GKVRDFKRFF
+753 RDFKRFF
-763 DDEAPAGLP
+763 DDEAPAGMP

-868 VEKLQ
+868 IEKLQ

-930 ENEQNS
+930 ESEQNS
-936 DDKDKSEDNSR
+936 DNKDKSEDNSQ

>member
-1 MAQEPEEKMDEVK
+1 MAQKPEEKMDEVK

-21 PRGAARVEGVDLAAI
+21 PRGAARVAGVDLAAI
-36 DARLKECAEFFMK
+36 DARLKECAEFFTK

-253 AEQRRRGGEAY
+253 ADQRRRGGEAY

-467 DAGDDAGDDTRKGQA
+467 DAGDDAGDDARNGQS

-502 AVNAKEDAIEGAM
+502 AVNAKEDAIEGAA

-601 MTLDPEPEPEPKVVE
+601 MTLDPEPEPEPKVADA
-616 SKPEPPR
+616 KPEPPR

-686 YDDNGDEG
+686 YDADGDAG
-694 KGRDFTQLFNESVPA
+694 KG
-709 PTIGLKMSED
+709 
-719 AEENA
+719 
-724 KCYEKAV
+724 
-731 EHDKSNKA
+731 
-739 FSDGAEAY
+739 
-747 DASGDE
+747 
-753 GKVRDFKRFF
+753 RDFKRFF
-763 DDEAPAGLP
+763 DDEAPAGMP

-868 VEKLQ
+868 IEKLQ

-930 ENEQNS
+930 ESEQNS
-936 DDKDKSEDNSR
+936 DNKDKSEDNSQ

>member
-1 MAQEPEEKMDEVK
+1 MAQKPEEKMDEVK

-21 PRGAARVEGVDLAAI
+21 PRGAARVAGVDLAAI
-36 DARLKECAEFFMK
+36 DARLKECAEFFTK

-253 AEQRRRGGEAY
+253 ADQRRRGGEAY

-410 DESGEAR
+410 DESGESR

-467 DAGDDAGDDTRKGQA
+467 DAGDDAGDDARNGQS
-482 PGKDFSQ
+482 PRKDFSQ

-502 AVNAKEDAIEGAM
+502 AVNAKEDAIEGAV

-601 MTLDPEPEPEPKVVE
+601 MTLDPEPEPEPKVADA
-616 SKPEPPR
+616 KPEPPR

-686 YDDNGDEG
+686 YDADGDAG
-694 KGRDFTQLFNESVPA
+694 KGRDFTQLFDESVPA

-731 EHDKSNKA
+731 EHDKSNEA

-747 DASGDE
+747 DADGDA
-753 GKVRDFKRFF
+753 GKGRDFKRFF
-763 DDEAPAGLP
+763 DDEAPAGMP

-868 VEKLQ
+868 IEKLQ

-930 ENEQNS
+930 ESEQNS
-936 DDKDKSEDNSR
+936 DNKDKSEDNSQ

>member
-1 MAQEPEEKMDEVK
+1 MAQKPEEKMDEVK

-21 PRGAARVEGVDLAAI
+21 PRGAARVAGVDLAAI
-36 DARLKECAEFFMK
+36 DARLKECAEFFTK

-239 MIGDVLAPEAEAFE
+239 MIGDVLAPEAESFE
-253 AEQRRRGGEAY
+253 ADQRRRGGEAY

-467 DAGDDAGDDTRKGQA
+467 DAGDDAGDDARNGQS

-502 AVNAKEDAIEGAM
+502 AVNAKEDAIEGAV

-601 MTLDPEPEPEPKVVE
+601 MTLDPEPEPEPKVADA
-616 SKPEPPR
+616 KPEPPR

-686 YDDNGDEG
+686 YDADGDAG
-694 KGRDFTQLFNESVPA
+694 KG
-709 PTIGLKMSED
+709 
-719 AEENA
+719 
-724 KCYEKAV
+724 
-731 EHDKSNKA
+731 
-739 FSDGAEAY
+739 
-747 DASGDE
+747 
-753 GKVRDFKRFF
+753 RDFKRFF
-763 DDEAPAGLP
+763 DDEAPAGMP

-868 VEKLQ
+868 IEKLQ

-930 ENEQNS
+930 ESEQNS
-936 DDKDKSEDNSR
+936 DNKDKSEDNSQ